1 MCNTFCRSY
10 NSHIPILHLTVS
22 AAQRECV
29 RPIALGFRWMNSG
42 IYISNSYVLE
52 KKTQINYVGIS
63 KRSNHFQRVH

>member
-29 RPIALGFRWMNSG
+29 RPIALGFR
-42 IYISNSYVLE
+42 
-52 KKTQINYVGIS
+52 
-63 KRSNHFQRVH
+63 